1 MLASARE
8 LSVRPARWALQSYP
22 QGRDAH
28 QQERDTEAAR
38 GKDAKMATKRASTQ
52 RREPKRA
59 TEAPILGSTQASASV
74 RDVLVHPDPAPLH
87 EVAAMKLDDRALA
100 GRYAFVRQEKLSRAQ
115 IGIAQRYF
123 LRGDQKNA
131 RRFYEQALKTDTA
144 DPAVRN
150 VASLAVKV
158 FDGLT
163 RQRSAVIAGLNQG
176 IQKNNFTQWCGREK
190 TLTDV
195 TILDVNAVRERI
207 C

>member
-1 MLASARE
+1 
-8 LSVRPARWALQSYP
+8 
-22 QGRDAH
+22 
-28 QQERDTEAAR
+28 
-38 GKDAKMATKRASTQ
+38 MATKRASTQ

-59 TEAPILGSTQASASV
+59 TEAPVLGSTQASASV
-74 RDVLVHPDPAPLH
+74 RDGLVHPDPAPLH
-87 EVAAMKLDDRALA
+87 EVPKDSVAEVTLARAENLLGRGHFRRALRELAAMKLDDRALA

-163 RQRSAVIAGLNQG
+163 RQRSAVIAGLNQD
-176 IQKNNFTQWCGREK
+176 IQKNNF
-190 TLTDV
+190 
-195 TILDVNAVRERI
+195 NAVRERI